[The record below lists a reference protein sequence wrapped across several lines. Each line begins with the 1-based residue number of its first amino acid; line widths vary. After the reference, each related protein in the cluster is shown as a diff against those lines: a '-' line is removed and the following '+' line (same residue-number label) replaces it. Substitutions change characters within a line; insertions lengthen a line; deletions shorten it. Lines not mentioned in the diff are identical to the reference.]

1 MFIGSVYH
9 LCDQEGRSMLGYK
22 RIVIKDRVLART
34 EERSRGDSTVTSYHY
49 TLMCLVNGGGGSSEI
64 MEDQLQDE
72 IISGYYELSPVNRA
86 FIGSK

>member
-34 EERSRGDSTVTSYHY
+34 ERRSRGDSTVTSYHY
-49 TLMCLVNGGGGSSEI
+49 TLMCLVNSGDTSEI
-64 MEDQLQDE
+64 TEEDLQDE
-72 IISGYYELSPVNRA
+72 IISSYYE
-86 FIGSK
+86 FCGSK